1 MLRRTPDCTTVHQVK
16 TMRSSKNNAKV
27 LTGKTSNW
35 QVTEAIHWTYLVCT
49 QQKLNTRAV
58 VRRCSIKK
66 LFFKLSQNS

>member
-1 MLRRTPDCTTVHQVK
+1 MLRRTPDCATVHQVK
-16 TMRSSKNNAKV
+16 PMKSSKNNAKV

-66 LFFKLSQNS
+66 LLFKLSQNS